1 MITQSSDHSSP
12 QNGAVNTFNSLRSI
26 SLSPDTQTLWFATSS
41 GLRLTSPVFFFFSM
55 MMTVVSSSLTTSLF
69 IISRTVCS
77 VRNTTKKT
85 KLFSFCCFEKI
96 NNQEHTH
103 APQLCVVTFFFF
115 DFGTES
121 RRLWGRST
129 SKTKEINK
137 RWIVVELSFYWRSY
151 STTTRLFIYIYIS
164 MWWWYLDMCTYVYI
178 PSWCIYMCQWL
189 PAIKLSV
196 RREGGGAKKR
206 NKQQQQQQDN
216 IRTKRLDGAS
226 IPSIR
231 DAAQSLCRGMLGAG
245 GYIIFIR
252 CVLKPYTTH
261 VYTVV

>member
-1 MITQSSDHSSP
+1 
-12 QNGAVNTFNSLRSI
+12 
-26 SLSPDTQTLWFATSS
+26 
-41 GLRLTSPVFFFFSM
+41 

-77 VRNTTKKT
+77 VRNTTKKQN
-85 KLFSFCCFEKI
+85 SFHFVVSKKI
-96 NNQEHTH
+96 NNEEHTH
-103 APQLCVVTFFFF
+103 APQLCVVTFFF

-151 STTTRLFIYIYIS
+151 STTTRLYIYIYIS
-164 MWWWYLDMCTYVYI
+164 MWWWYLDVYI
-178 PSWCIYMCQWL
+178 RICLVGIYICVCRWL

-196 RREGGGAKKR
+196 RREGGAKKR
-206 NKQQQQQQDN
+206 NKQQQQQDN

-252 CVLKPYTTH
+252 CVLQPYTTH